1 MPFIPF
7 LGAAVR
13 RSLRGTAT
21 PALLLL
27 AALSPVLGGCGN
39 SRGPGALDSVPG
51 GADSAIQVLSNRADL
66 ISGGDALVEVRL
78 PADADPNRVV
88 VTLNGKDVSSQ
99 FARRENGRYMAQLTG
114 LALGENRLSARIGN
128 AAPSVVTVINHPNGG
143 PVFAGPQVQPYT
155 CSNADKA
162 INAQCDQPAEYSLL
176 YKSTDPS
183 KSGLQPYDP
192 ANPPTDVATATP
204 QGQPAM
210 PFIVRQ
216 ERGFQDRDQY
226 LILTLFDPA
235 KPWTPWAP
243 QAQWNRKLLIT
254 HGGSCGVTFRDGNP
268 PLDDYSGTIP
278 ANPAVEQ
285 SYVTAL
291 GLGFAVASTA
301 LDNLGHNCSL
311 VTGAESLVMVKE
323 RVVEQYGELR
333 YTLGTGCSGGSI
345 TQHHVANAYPGVYQG
360 LIVTCS
366 YPDVFTTAV
375 QFADAHLLRNFF
387 EDPSKWGVPYTPQQ
401 FADIEGYLLHV
412 NADVAD
418 EAFFKAVTNPA
429 NPDCNGVAAGTGPDK
444 LYDASSNPGGTRCN
458 VTDYM
463 INVFGPREPAVWS
476 ANEKLLGRGF
486 GGFPVDNVGVQY
498 GLGALQAGKIV
509 ADQFI
514 DVNQKIGGADVDLQP
529 QAARL
534 AGDQPAL
541 ANAYRTGAVNVGT
554 HLDKVPIIDGRGPD
568 PGAAHD
574 SVHFMMMR
582 ARLDAVHG
590 GHANQALWEG
600 PVPLIGDALFAQ
612 NALLA
617 MDRWVTAIE
626 SDTAA
631 KPLAKKV
638 LDNRPADIGDAC
650 YSGTGTKLST
660 GRCPEGVVPYYATP
674 RLVAGDALSAVTN
687 KCQLKPL
694 NRADDYGPLGLT
706 DAQWAALQTIFPTGV
721 CDFSKPP
728 VGYQPTVAW
737 LTYQKANGQ
746 VVYGGTPLAPAPGY
760 SGSGW
765 ASPSF
770 GVFSPSP

>member
-1 MPFIPF
+1 MHESNTR
-7 LGAAVR
+7 AAA
-13 RSLRGTAT
+13 GW
-21 PALLLL
+21 PARYTLLL
-27 AALSPVLGGCGN
+27 AALMTAALGLLLPGCGDS
-39 SRGPGALDSVPG
+39 SRVGTGSLTA
-51 GADSAIQVLSNRADL
+51 GADSPVKVLSNRADL
-66 ISGGDALVEVRL
+66 ISGGDALVEVVL
-78 PADADPNRVV
+78 PAGTSPSLVV
-88 VTLNGKDVSSQ
+88 MTLNGQDVSRQ
-99 FARRENGRYMAQLTG
+99 FAMRENGRYMAQLSG
-114 LALGENRLSARIGN
+114 LALGENRLSARIGSG
-128 AAPSVVTVINHPNGG
+128 ATQTVSVINHPNGG
-143 PVFAGPQVQPYT
+143 PVFAGPQPQPYT

-176 YKSTDPS
+176 YKSIDPTM
-183 KSGLQPYDP
+183 SGLQPYDP
-192 ANPPTDVATATP
+192 ANPPTDIASTTT
-204 QGQPAM
+204 QGGQTM

-243 QAQWNRKLLIT
+243 QAQWNHKLLIT
-254 HGGSCGVTFRDGNP
+254 HGGSCGVSFKDGNP

-278 ANPAVEQ
+278 PNPAVEQ

-301 LDNLGHNCSL
+301 LDNLGHNCNV

-323 RVVEQYGELR
+323 RLVEQYGELR

-345 TQHHVANAYPGVYQG
+345 TQHHVANAYPGIYQG
-360 LIVTCS
+360 IIVTCS

-387 EDPSKWGVPYTPQQ
+387 EDPTRWGVPYTPQQ

-412 NADVAD
+412 NAIVAD
-418 EAFFKAVTNPA
+418 EAFFKSVVDPSNPSC
-429 NPDCNGVAAGTGPDK
+429 DGVEAGTGPDK
-444 LYDASSNPGGTRCN
+444 LYNASSNPGGTRCG

-463 INVFGPREPAVWS
+463 INVFGPRDPSVWS
-476 ANEKLLGRGF
+476 ENEKMLGRGF
-486 GGFPVDNVGVQY
+486 AGFPVDNVGVQY
-498 GLGALQAGKIV
+498 GLGALQSGKIL

-514 DVNQKIGGADVDLQP
+514 DVNQKVGGLTVDAVP

-534 AGDQPAL
+534 LADPTAL

-554 HLDKVPIIDGRGPD
+554 HLDKVPIIDGRGSD

-590 GHANQALWEG
+590 THANQALWEG
-600 PVPLIGDALFAQ
+600 PVPLIGDLMFAN

-617 MDRWVTAIE
+617 MDRWVSAME
-626 SDTAA
+626 ADTSG

-638 LDNRPADIGDAC
+638 LDSRPADIADAC
-650 YSGTGTKLST
+650 YSGTGTKLT
-660 GRCPEGVVPYYATP
+660 DGRCPEGVVPYYSTP
-674 RLVAGDALSAVTN
+674 RLVAGDPLSAVTN

-694 NRADDYGPLGLT
+694 NRDDDYGLLGLT
-706 DAQWAALQTIFPTGV
+706 DAQWATMQTIFPDGV

-728 VGYQPTVAW
+728 AGYQPTLAW
-737 LTYQKANGQ
+737 LTYQNAGGK
-746 VVYGGTPLAPAPGY
+746 VVYGGAPLPAAAGY
-760 SGSGW
+760 SGGGW
-765 ASPSF
+765 ASPAF
-770 GVFSPSP
+770 AVFSPNP